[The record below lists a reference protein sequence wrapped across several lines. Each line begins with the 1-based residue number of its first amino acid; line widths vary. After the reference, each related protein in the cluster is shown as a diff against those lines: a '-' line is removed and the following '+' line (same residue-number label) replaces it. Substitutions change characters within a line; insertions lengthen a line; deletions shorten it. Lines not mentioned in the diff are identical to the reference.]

1 MLLHGYDPSD
11 GSFTGTSKF
20 SNPVMEQAQQGDSI
34 IVDDFDF
41 MEAPDLYRTDGV
53 TFTLIGGWQ
62 AIKDARNLPPVPTS
76 INVNSERNRRMFS
89 TFTFGGVDYDC
100 EPLSLARITG
110 AATLA
115 GFAMGAGAVAGNLR
129 WHGGADDFTWIAAD
143 NSLTTMDAQT
153 CFAFGQT
160 AANNQSAH
168 VFAGAAIKAMDPTP
182 QDFASNEIYWP

>member
-1 MLLHGYDPSD
+1 MRYAIIENGVVTNVALADEALGTNWVASDVAQKGWTYD
-11 GSFTGTSKF
+11 GSTF
-20 SNPVMEQAQQGDSI
+20 A
-34 IVDDFDF
+34 
-41 MEAPDLYRTDGV
+41 APTV
-53 TFTLIGGWQ
+53 
-62 AIKDARNLPPVPTS
+62 PEPTS
-76 INVNSERNRRMFS
+76 IEVNAERNRRMFS

-143 NSLTTMDAQT
+143 NSLNTMDAQT